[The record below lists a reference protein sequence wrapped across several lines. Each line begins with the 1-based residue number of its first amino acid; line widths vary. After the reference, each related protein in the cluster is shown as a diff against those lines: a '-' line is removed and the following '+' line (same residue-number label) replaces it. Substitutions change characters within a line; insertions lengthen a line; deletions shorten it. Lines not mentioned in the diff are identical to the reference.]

1 MKILK
6 SEKKK
11 ACMETEVCTNVQK
24 SPFSEKIW
32 GVITNAHQR
41 CSKELHAL
49 TQSVFDVSSYCR

>member
-1 MKILK
+1 
-6 SEKKK
+6 
-11 ACMETEVCTNVQK
+11 METEVCTNVQK

-49 TQSVFDVSSYCR
+49 TQSVFDVSSYYR